1 MKTDS
6 SPPVSLI
13 RELNRS
19 ECRQLLARTTVGR
32 VAVCTPD
39 GPVII
44 PVNYVM
50 DGDAI
55 VVRTSSYSLLA
66 AHAWDQVAFEI
77 DETEPEM
84 RRGWSVLVAGRGEP
98 IDDEEDLVDSRLIT
112 SLRPWAPGPR
122 DLFIKITPR
131 RVTGRDVIGRE
142 RQ

>member
-1 MKTDS
+1 MKTDIR
-6 SPPVSLI
+6 PTVSLI
-13 RELNRS
+13 RELNRA
-19 ECRQLLARTTVGR
+19 ECRTLLDSSVMGR

-50 DGDAI
+50 DGD
-55 VVRTSSYSLLA
+55 VVVIRTSSYSLLA

-77 DETEPEM
+77 DETDPEM
-84 RRGWSVLVAGRGEP
+84 RSGWSVLVVGQGEP
-98 IDDEEDLVDSRLIT
+98 IDDVDDLVDSGLVA

-122 DLFIKITPR
+122 DLFIKITPQ
-131 RVTGRDVIGRE
+131 RVTGRNIVGGS